1 MTLVDVAHAIRHK
14 KVSSLDVTKACL
26 DRLERL
32 QPDLNC
38 FLSHEPDGALAA
50 AHAADVAVARGN
62 AHGPLHGV
70 PLAHKDIFHRRGQA
84 TTCGSRL
91 FGRRVADSTS
101 TVLARLSAAGAISLG
116 TLNLSQLCYNPYGFN
131 DDFGRCRNPWKL
143 DRISGGSSSGS
154 ASAVAARIVFAAMG
168 SDTGGSIRL
177 PAAMCGVVGLL
188 PTRTRVSSHGV
199 VPLTFS
205 LDNTGPIARSVRDC
219 ARLLRVIA
227 GSDPLDPCCS
237 HALVPDYEAEM
248 NEGVGGCRIGVV
260 PACTMG

>member
-1 MTLVDVAHAIRHK
+1 MDDLCRMTLVDVAHAIHQK

-62 AHGPLHGV
+62 VHGPLHGV
-70 PLAHKDIFHRRGQA
+70 PLAHKDIFHRQGDA

-91 FGRRVADSTS
+91 PGRRVADSTA

-154 ASAVAARIVFAAMG
+154 ASAVAGAHCFRG
-168 SDTGGSIRL
+168 DGLRHRRL
-177 PAAMCGVVGLL
+177 D
-188 PTRTRVSSHGV
+188 S
-199 VPLTFS
+199 
-205 LDNTGPIARSVRDC
+205 
-219 ARLLRVIA
+219 
-227 GSDPLDPCCS
+227 
-237 HALVPDYEAEM
+237 
-248 NEGVGGCRIGVV
+248 
-260 PACTMG
+260 PACRDVWRGRLVADAHAGKQPWRGAADVLAGQHRTDCPHCPRLCSYAACDRRERSP

>member
-38 FLSHEPDGALAA
+38 FLSHDPDGALAA

-91 FGRRVADSTS
+91 LGRRVADSTS

-116 TLNLSQLCYNPYGFN
+116 TLNLSQFCYNPYGFN

-143 DRISGGSSSGS
+143 RPHFRRILK
-154 ASAVAARIVFAAMG
+154 R
-168 SDTGGSIRL
+168 
-177 PAAMCGVVGLL
+177 
-188 PTRTRVSSHGV
+188 
-199 VPLTFS
+199 FS
-205 LDNTGPIARSVRDC
+205 V
-219 ARLLRVIA
+219 
-227 GSDPLDPCCS
+227 
-237 HALVPDYEAEM
+237 
-248 NEGVGGCRIGVV
+248 GCRGAHCFRSDGIRHRRLDS
-260 PACTMG
+260 PACRDVWRGRLVADAHGG